1 MSSVLSRLGPQHL
14 SQMTAMT
21 ADSEGFLIS
30 TSGKTRYLFPKKS
43 VKEALSTNEPLQ
55 HNNNRIRDKNL
66 KGEIKIE
73 AISDTLA
80 CSEP

>member
-1 MSSVLSRLGPQHL
+1 MSSVLSSLGPQHL

-55 HNNNRIRDKNL
+55 HNNRIRDKNL